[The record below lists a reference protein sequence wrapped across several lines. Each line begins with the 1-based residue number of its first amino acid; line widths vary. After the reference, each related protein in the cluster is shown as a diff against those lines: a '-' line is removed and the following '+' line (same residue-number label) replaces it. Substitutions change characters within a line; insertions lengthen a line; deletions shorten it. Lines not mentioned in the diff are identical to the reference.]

1 MARRRPSDEDASPP
15 KRARRR
21 VMSPLTRRILLINLA
36 APMLIA
42 VAFLYLDQFRLG
54 LIEARTNSLQYEAN
68 LIAGALGESAI
79 SPQEMTTALDRDL
92 ARQLLRR
99 LSAQSSARAR
109 LFDADGQLLADSSL
123 LLAAGRGV
131 VTRILPPPN
140 VQTPWDKALS
150 ELYDKVNALF
160 MTTLDLPRYTEFPFP
175 HANDYAETRRA
186 LNGEVASG
194 LRETG
199 DSRLLISVGVPVQ
212 GLRKVVGALMLSVDS
227 QEIDERVRAERL
239 TILKLFAAILGFT
252 VLASLYL
259 AGAIVRPIHRLAEA
273 ADRVRAAKG
282 RIAHLQIPDFSS
294 RKDEIGD
301 LSATLGGM
309 LQALSQRLDAIE
321 HFAADVAHEI
331 KNPLTSLRSAME
343 TFARVEDPGMR
354 QRLLAVMQDDV
365 RRMDRLISDI
375 SEASRL
381 DAELGRAEANMLD
394 IAAMLESV
402 IESYANR
409 SGKDLP
415 QLDFRK
421 HGKGPFRAPGFES
434 RLGQVARNLIDNAIS
449 FSPPNGTI
457 TVNLRRDGGM
467 VQFDVADE
475 GPGIPPDNLES
486 VFERFYTER
495 PSSEA
500 FGLHS
505 GLGLSIA
512 RQIVQS
518 LGGDI
523 RAENRSDR
531 PSGARFIV
539 RLPV

>member
-1 MARRRPSDEDASPP
+1 
-15 KRARRR
+15 
-21 VMSPLTRRILLINLA
+21 MSPLTRRILLINLA
-36 APMLIA
+36 APMLLA

-54 LIEARTNSLQYEAN
+54 LIEARTNALQYEAN

-79 SPQEMTTALDRDL
+79 SAQEMTTALDREL
-92 ARQLLRR
+92 SRQLLRR

-109 LFDADGQLLADSSL
+109 LFDADGRPLADSSL
-123 LLAAGRGV
+123 LLAAGRAV
-131 VTRILPPPN
+131 VTRNLPPPN
-140 VQTPWDKALS
+140 VQPPWDKALS
-150 ELYDKVNALF
+150 EVYDKINALF
-160 MTTLDLPRYTEFPFP
+160 MTTLDLPRYTELPFP
-175 HANDYAETRRA
+175 HANDYSEVRRA
-186 LNGEVASG
+186 LNGEVASA

-199 DSRLLISVGVPVQ
+199 DSRLLLSVAVPVQ

-227 QEIDERVRAERL
+227 QEIDEQVRAERL

-273 ADRVRAAKG
+273 AERVRAAKG
-282 RIAHLQIPDFSS
+282 RIAHLHIPDFSD

-301 LSATLGGM
+301 LSATFGAM

-343 TFARVEDPGMR
+343 TFARVEDPNMR

-375 SEASRL
+375 SDASRL
-381 DAELGRAEANMLD
+381 DAELGRAEANLLD

-402 IESYANR
+402 IDSYTNR
-409 SGKDLP
+409 SGKPLP
-415 QLDFRK
+415 KLDFQK
-421 HGKGPFRAPGFES
+421 IGKGPFLAPGFES

-449 FSPPNGTI
+449 FSPPDGTI
-457 TVNLRRDGGM
+457 TVTLRRERDM
-467 VQFDVADE
+467 VEFAVMDE

-495 PSSEA
+495 PSDEA

-518 LGGDI
+518 LGGEI
-523 RAENRSDR
+523 RAENRTDR
-531 PSGARFIV
+531 ENGARFVV